1 MKKDKT
7 YFIDLITK
15 HCYGAYN
22 NFLLLH
28 PDDLE
33 KLAEKLASQL
43 EPLVM
48 QKIAVVRV
56 AHILEGIDDD
66 NYDIKAWNETNEKL
80 KKQME
85 QLYSKTDIKN
95 GDLITVYDND
105 GDMCFYTVDH
115 RAIDIHKG
123 KLDILYW
130 MDDLR

>member
-48 QKIAVVRV
+48 QKIAEGFCKQCKTITLNPTK
-56 AHILEGIDDD
+56 ASIHFCSCCGKKLTKDEPLER
-66 NYDIKAWNETNEKL
+66 
-80 KKQME
+80 E
-85 QLYSKTDIKN
+85 QDTGHCNWGYLSS
-95 GDLITVYDND
+95 
-105 GDMCFYTVDH
+105 
-115 RAIDIHKG
+115 R
-123 KLDILYW
+123 
-130 MDDLR
+130 